1 MGGFP
6 NYPELHYG
14 MTPRRGPRS
23 FRQAPGMEETLHAPR
38 FYNAAAGQLNPRTCR
53 PRVRG

>member
-14 MTPRRGPRS
+14 MAPRRGPRS